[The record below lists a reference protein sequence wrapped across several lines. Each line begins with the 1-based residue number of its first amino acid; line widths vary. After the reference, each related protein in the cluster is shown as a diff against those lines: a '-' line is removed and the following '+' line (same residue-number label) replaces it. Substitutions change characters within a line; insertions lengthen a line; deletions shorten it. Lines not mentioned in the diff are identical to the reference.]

1 MLNRKRGLPWLLI
14 CLGMILALC
23 ATVMLLQTRNVLQYC
38 VVAPGAGAASD
49 EIPKLAESA
58 RKLGDS
64 MKDSLACTAVGGFA
78 ETVDVSVEGNACQAG
93 LIAMG
98 EGWNEIYPQFVIEG
112 RRAAENELA
121 SGEPVIV
128 LDRELAFRLFGAQ
141 LPEDA
146 WVTLNGL
153 EWRVIGTVRH
163 AGSLLGGRGVGD
175 VQPFDCYIPLAA
187 AAKRGV
193 ALDTLCLSAVPINSV
208 TKVFEETVRRDWR
221 DGGDLTDLK
230 KEAMRRTVLPRI
242 VLLIAGLYIL
252 AALFRAMG
260 AACGRWIADFRQSM
274 RLSYLKPLLP
284 KLAWVIL
291 KSVLGFAALTALTC
305 LLLVFSVQPLYTFT
319 EWVPENIVAWSA
331 ITKVFWNLTADA
343 GRLVRIGTREL
354 RVIAFW
360 GGVLRWGVVLLLL
373 GQGMMPRKKKKRVK
387 QDR

>member
-1 MLNRKRGLPWLLI
+1 MLNRKRGLPWLLL
-14 CLGMILALC
+14 CLGMILALWS
-23 ATVMLLQTRNVLQYC
+23 TVMLLLTRNVLQYS
-38 VVAPGAGAASD
+38 VIAPGEGAASD

-64 MKDSLACTAVGGFA
+64 MKDSLACTSLGGFA
-78 ETVDVSVEGNACQAG
+78 EMVNLSAGDNVCQAS

-121 SGEPVIV
+121 SGVPVIV
-128 LDRELAFRLFGAQ
+128 LDNDLAFRLFGAEM
-141 LPEDA
+141 PEDA
-146 WVTLNGL
+146 WVTLNGF

-175 VQPFDCYIPLAA
+175 IQPYDCYIPLAA

-208 TKVFEETVRRDWR
+208 GRAFEETVRRDWR
-221 DGGDLTDLK
+221 DGGDMTDLK

-252 AALFRAMG
+252 AALFRTMG
-260 AACGRWIADFRQSM
+260 AACGRWIADFRQSL
-274 RLSYLKPLLP
+274 RSSYLKQLLP

-291 KSVLGFAALTALTC
+291 KSVLGFGALIALTC

-319 EWVPENIVAWSA
+319 EWVPENFVAWSSIA
-331 ITKVFWNLTADA
+331 KVFWNLTADA

-354 RVIAFW
+354 RVVAFW
-360 GGVLRWGVVLLLL
+360 GGMLRWGTVLLLL
-373 GQGMMPRKKKKRVK
+373 GQGMMPRKREKHVK
-387 QDR
+387 QDP